1 MAGHSAIFGNRFSLV
16 QGAKASTSRA
26 SYDLSNLPMHTEDS
40 YWATINCLSATSS
53 KQQRARITKETGVS
67 HLPLCA
73 ASPAFIHP
81 TFFPLDLFHLFYEN
95 DVAFIWDLWT
105 KARQFGEAVANAMKT
120 LPPAFCGPY
129 KVYEWMA
136 LLHWYVLPI
145 GMELGF
151 NPLVLENFSQLV
163 SAIEFTMSIKEHMES
178 EIMSLHLII
187 QKFLTGFKSLY
198 INGNPE
204 LISRARLCIF
214 QLTHV
219 PIHIKWNGS
228 IRIGSQATV
237 ERNIGEKSP
246 FANLANIITGKEL
259 IRILS
264 LYYPSLSVE
273 DADYHSHL
281 KIRITRKEEGES
293 ALIHELQALEDYSET
308 NVGNTEMHVDAERW
322 GKVRLANGH
331 LLRSRRR
338 DQGTPA
344 TRLYR
349 WFEGYIEDNI
359 WRALAFYK
367 LTVDGVLWRNVI
379 VYHRLAEMKQTL
391 GQLRGSWD
399 RKTVRTLEISAII
412 DIVGIWEPKNESER
426 VYILRKHPGI
436 ALLNTE
442 ELGKSPEEDTDEEEG
457 MENDESA
464 PEYT

>member
-1 MAGHSAIFGNRFSLV
+1 
-16 QGAKASTSRA
+16 
-26 SYDLSNLPMHTEDS
+26 
-40 YWATINCLSATSS
+40 
-53 KQQRARITKETGVS
+53 
-67 HLPLCA
+67 
-73 ASPAFIHP
+73 
-81 TFFPLDLFHLFYEN
+81 
-95 DVAFIWDLWT
+95 
-105 KARQFGEAVANAMKT
+105 MKT
-120 LPPAFCGPY
+120 LPPAFCGPS
-129 KVYEWMA
+129 VQIYEWMA

-151 NPLVLENFSQLV
+151 DPLVLENFSQLV
-163 SAIEFTMSIKEHMES
+163 SAIEFAMSIKERTES
-178 EIMSLHLII
+178 EIMSLHLVI
-187 QKFLTGFKSLY
+187 QKFLTGFESLY

-237 ERNIGEKSP
+237 ERNIGEVGHKIRSKKSP
-246 FANLANIITGKEL
+246 FANLANIITEKEL

-281 KIRITRKEEGES
+281 VGLDNPGTGVEAQDDNNICPTNK
-293 ALIHELQALEDYSET
+293 LALEDYSET
-308 NVGNTEMHVDAERW
+308 NVGNTETHVDAERW
-322 GKVRLANGH
+322 GKASINE
-331 LLRSRRR
+331 R
-338 DQGTPA
+338 DTSKTIFG
-344 TRLYR
+344 
-349 WFEGYIEDNI
+349 E
-359 WRALAFYK
+359 ALAFYK
-367 LTVDGVLWRNVI
+367 LTVDGVLWRNIV

-464 PEYT
+464 QNILKL